1 MVSYLKLCQLD
12 IKRGKNNQTYRIV
25 VFEVKTNEG
34 VLIHTEKT
42 TFIQW
47 MRGFIVCYQQSKKVV
62 HCQHRR

>member
-42 TFIQW
+42 TFIRW
-47 MRGFIVCYQQSKKVV
+47 MRGFIVYYQQSKKVV